1 MGIIARYVRWLG
13 HNAGGSLPPVDVLA
27 GLLAE
32 DSGRSAADGSA
43 VDTSGDVL
51 VFVPPQWLGDWDTGH
66 PLPPGYQYVW
76 RAPRTSLQPLDGPP
90 RSSPY
95 RPPALPPAAIGS
107 SSTRRRPTARAR
119 RG

>member
-13 HNAGGSLPPVDVLA
+13 HDANGSLPPVDVLA

-32 DSGRSAADGSA
+32 GRGRHATSAAVERDGE
-43 VDTSGDVL
+43 VL
-51 VFVPPQWLGDWDTGH
+51 VFVPPQWLGDWETGR

-76 RAPRTSLQPLDGPP
+76 RAPRACLQPLDGPP

-95 RPPALPPAAIGS
+95 RPPVLPPAAIGS
-107 SSTRRRPTARAR
+107 ATRRRTPARAR
-119 RG
+119 HG

>member
-13 HNAGGSLPPVDVLA
+13 HDAGGSLPPVDVLA

-32 DSGRSAADGSA
+32 GSGRSANDGRADS
-43 VDTSGDVL
+43 SGGVL
-51 VFVPPQWLGDWDTGH
+51 VFVPPQWLGDWESGH

-76 RAPRTSLQPLDGPP
+76 RAPRACLQPLDGPP

-107 SSTRRRPTARAR
+107 STRRRAPARAR